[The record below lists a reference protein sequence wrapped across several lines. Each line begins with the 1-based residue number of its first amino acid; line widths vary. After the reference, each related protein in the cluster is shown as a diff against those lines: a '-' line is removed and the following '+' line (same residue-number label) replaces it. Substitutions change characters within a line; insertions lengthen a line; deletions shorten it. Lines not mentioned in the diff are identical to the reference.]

1 MAEPISED
9 ELMNKIGETAA
20 KIEGLIKEHGENSLF
35 VKAEKL
41 RLGTL
46 RRRLE
51 HAQELRKEAELEERV
66 KQREIEESVEEQRKE
81 AELEERMRQRQI
93 ENEIRERED
102 KIGRACG
109 MCEKLKQELED
120 YKMEMGVAASS
131 PERNARIQ
139 AARAEQAMREREL
152 EEAFAKQS
160 AEYEAEVAA
169 AVAKLQ
175 ANEAAASAAA
185 ASAASASAAPA
196 SVAAK
201 KKGLFWGGRKTRR
214 SKKSPSKRRQ
224 TRSRR

>member
-9 ELMNKIGETAA
+9 ELMNKIGETVA

-41 RLGTL
+41 RLGAL

-51 HAQELRKEAELEERV
+51 HAQEPRKEEER
-66 KQREIEESVEEQRKE
+66 
-81 AELEERMRQRQI
+81 RMQLKQRQI
-93 ENEIRERED
+93 EREIRERED
-102 KIGRACG
+102 RIGRACG

-139 AARAEQAMREREL
+139 AVRAEKAMRNEENARHEREL
-152 EEAFAKQS
+152 EEALAKQS
-160 AEYEAEVAA
+160 AKYEAEVAA

-175 ANEAAASAAA
+175 ANEDAAASAAA
-185 ASAASASAAPA
+185 ASAASAAAAAPA
-196 SVAAK
+196 
-201 KKGLFWGGRKTRR
+201 KKGFFGSLLGKRGGRKTRR
-214 SKKSPSKRRQ
+214 QIKKSKKTRRN
-224 TRSRR
+224 

>member
-9 ELMNKIGETAA
+9 ELMNKIGETVA

-41 RLGTL
+41 RLGAL

-51 HAQELRKEAELEERV
+51 HAQEPRKEEER
-66 KQREIEESVEEQRKE
+66 
-81 AELEERMRQRQI
+81 RMQLKQRQI
-93 ENEIRERED
+93 EREIRERED
-102 KIGRACG
+102 RIGRACG

-139 AARAEQAMREREL
+139 AVRAEKAMRNEENARHEREL
-152 EEAFAKQS
+152 EEALAKQS
-160 AEYEAEVAA
+160 AKYEAEVAA

-175 ANEAAASAAA
+175 ANEDAAASAAA
-185 ASAASASAAPA
+185 ASAASAAAPA
-196 SVAAK
+196 
-201 KKGLFWGGRKTRR
+201 KKGFFGSLLGKRGGRKTRR
-214 SKKSPSKRRQ
+214 QIKKSKKTRRN
-224 TRSRR
+224 

>member
-51 HAQELRKEAELEERV
+51 HAQEPRKEEER
-66 KQREIEESVEEQRKE
+66 
-81 AELEERMRQRQI
+81 RMQLKQRQI
-93 ENEIRERED
+93 EREIRERED
-102 KIGRACG
+102 RIGRACG

-175 ANEAAASAAA
+175 ANEAAASAASASAAAA
-185 ASAASASAAPA
+185 ASAAAPA
-196 SVAAK
+196 
-201 KKGLFWGGRKTRR
+201 KKGFFGSLLGKRGGRKTRR
-214 SKKSPSKRRQ
+214 QIKKSKKTRRN
-224 TRSRR
+224 